1 MVKSTV
7 TTNHPAPGRPI
18 ELSIDKAG
26 RTLAYRCDP
35 GHEAELIQRLAHDA
49 ADPDTPLT
57 WFDAAVLCHRVGL
70 SMRDVLNQHRPE
82 NPPSSVRDRA
92 AGNL

>member
-7 TTNHPAPGRPI
+7 KTQAAPDQPI
-18 ELSIDKAG
+18 ELSLDKAG
-26 RTLAYRCDP
+26 RRLVYRCDA
-35 GHEAELIQRLAHDA
+35 GHEADLIRRLAEDA

-70 SMRDVLNQHRPE
+70 SMRDVIQQQTPSN
-82 NPPSSVRDRA
+82 PSSAHRRA
-92 AGNL
+92 GGPK